1 MKDLFYILIS
11 LFFISCAKKQT
22 ATQLA
27 QADSLMISKPDSA
40 FSILKSISPD
50 DVCGIEQNAYYALL
64 YTQAQYKNFNSIKN
78 DSLINIAVNYYTDHF
93 DCDKLTRSLM
103 YKGGVWADLNYN
115 KLALDCYK
123 QAEQVAD
130 TTDYLTYGLLNFRL
144 GELYQNSY
152 IKNSEH
158 IKRYKKANIYFKKA
172 NHKTF
177 ENNTLSHIGQLYI
190 TRNKDSA
197 TFYLNHAINMAKK
210 REDKQSYYH
219 NIHMLAEFYDYHKI
233 NREEAKDIELEIYC
247 NRDSIR
253 IGAELYSNLST
264 LYAKLGIIDS
274 AIYYARLFPK
284 LISSTDMMRYHMMYE
299 EIAIAQHDYKNAYKH
314 YKLSDLIADSLV
326 KNSKS
331 EEYYA
336 IEKQFDN
343 QVANEKMERYKS
355 QVIAGNYI
363 ILIVF
368 LIVAIF
374 IILSVVYWKRKK
386 RLLADN
392 VKYIEQLQ
400 TDLQLQQMNTEN
412 ILEDNL
418 CTIANLNQSLEQK
431 TNLEQK
437 LKEIIAQRIAM
448 MRELMSIRYQFA
460 SKPDVFTKQF
470 CQFIMLNRQSLQA
483 CDAVID
489 MVNTL
494 NYNIIDVLM
503 KEYPSLTKADILL
516 LSVVSLKFSI
526 AEICVYLNMS
536 IETTYVK
543 RSKLLSKIHTT
554 LPTIET
560 FLEEK
565 INEITK
571 QNHPANNSCF

>member
-1 MKDLFYILIS
+1 MS
-11 LFFISCAKKQT
+11 VPA
-22 ATQLA
+22 
-27 QADSLMISKPDSA
+27 
-40 FSILKSISPD
+40 
-50 DVCGIEQNAYYALL
+50 
-64 YTQAQYKNFNSIKN
+64 
-78 DSLINIAVNYYTDHF
+78 
-93 DCDKLTRSLM
+93 
-103 YKGGVWADLNYN
+103 
-115 KLALDCYK
+115 
-123 QAEQVAD
+123 
-130 TTDYLTYGLLNFRL
+130 
-144 GELYQNSY
+144 
-152 IKNSEH
+152 
-158 IKRYKKANIYFKKA
+158 
-172 NHKTF
+172 
-177 ENNTLSHIGQLYI
+177 
-190 TRNKDSA
+190 
-197 TFYLNHAINMAKK
+197 
-210 REDKQSYYH
+210 
-219 NIHMLAEFYDYHKI
+219 
-233 NREEAKDIELEIYC
+233 
-247 NRDSIR
+247 
-253 IGAELYSNLST
+253 
-264 LYAKLGIIDS
+264 
-274 AIYYARLFPK
+274 
-284 LISSTDMMRYHMMYE
+284 
-299 EIAIAQHDYKNAYKH
+299 
-314 YKLSDLIADSLV
+314 
-326 KNSKS
+326 
-331 EEYYA
+331 
-336 IEKQFDN
+336 
-343 QVANEKMERYKS
+343 
-355 QVIAGNYI
+355 
-363 ILIVF
+363 
-368 LIVAIF
+368 VAIF

-543 RSKLLSKIHTT
+543 RSKLLSKIIQHC
-554 LPTIET
+554 LLLRR
-560 FLEEK
+560 FWK
-565 INEITK
+565 K
-571 QNHPANNSCF
+571 K